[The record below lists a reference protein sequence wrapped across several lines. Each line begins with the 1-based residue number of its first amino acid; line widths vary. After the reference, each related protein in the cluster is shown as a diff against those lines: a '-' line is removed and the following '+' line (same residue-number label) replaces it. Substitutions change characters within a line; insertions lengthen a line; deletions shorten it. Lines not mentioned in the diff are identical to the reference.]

1 MARQRDEQKKELI
14 ISSATKLFA
23 EKGYHATSIQDIV
36 AESGLSVGTI
46 YLYFSNKE
54 EIFNAL
60 LDGGVDSFVEELFQ
74 KVIPGDSNIDL
85 ASQFGKTII
94 DALKSNISV
103 VTVLANELSFQEK
116 LQGFYSRIAKAIADR
131 YMGTNDE
138 ETLYKLLNMSKK
150 EFYALVTILISGL
163 TNAIRLSA
171 GPNPKMRMK
180 DINFVTHELVLKSLL
195 MRIDRDPDSRESK
208 IFSEQKL

>member
-195 MRIDRDPDSRESK
+195 MRIDRDPDSQESK